1 MTNTPSHVPFHC
13 LITKTIHAISRGDFE
28 ASREIFK
35 HTVPGKQQEDVTEFA
50 EALGLMSVKLEAREM
65 QLQETIDE
73 LERKNKALNR
83 SLSIRNEFGFL
94 FVSFSFLIGIY
105 TLMIGLMADQDLF
118 MYAVIHDHKEIIT
131 HLLGLTMLVG
141 LSSLVFK
148 STLPLSEFGVTTAN
162 WQQSL
167 KESGLATGLVLVFLM
182 ILRWWAIHN
191 VPHYMGKPFFDIS
204 GVGWAFALYPIVAM
218 IQEFSARGIL
228 QGALERLLV
237 GTWKRTKAVLAAS
250 VIFGVFHVFYSV
262 ELALLSIGASL
273 LWGALYARSRT
284 LIGPILSHFVIGNF
298 LILIGFW
305 DQIA

>member
-1 MTNTPSHVPFHC
+1 MTNAPTPSHVPFHR

-28 ASREIFK
+28 ASRELFK
-35 HTVPGKQQEDVTEFA
+35 HTVPGKQQEDITEFA

-83 SLSIRNEFGFL
+83 SLSIRGEFGFL

-118 MYAVIHDHKEIIT
+118 LYGVIHDHKEIIT

-148 STLPLSEFGVTTAN
+148 STLPLSEFGLTTAN
-162 WQQSL
+162 WRQSL
-167 KESGLATGLVLVFLM
+167 KESGLATGLILVFFM

-204 GVGWAFALYPIVAM
+204 G
-218 IQEFSARGIL
+218 
-228 QGALERLLV
+228 
-237 GTWKRTKAVLAAS
+237 VLAAS